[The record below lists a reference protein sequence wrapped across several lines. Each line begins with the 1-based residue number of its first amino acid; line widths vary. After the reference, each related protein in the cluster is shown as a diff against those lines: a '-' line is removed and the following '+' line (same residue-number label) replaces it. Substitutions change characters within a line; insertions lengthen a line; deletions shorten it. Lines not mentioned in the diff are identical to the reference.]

1 MASFQISIGRHLKAN
16 GFHVEWD
23 PTTYRRLPSGVKNP
37 RGVKIATDPRDGRI
51 GVVDCGSDPGLAL
64 EFVKSL
70 GYELHRHEDGFIEVA
85 PSEPEWYPWPAS
97 GPSTTFSE
105 DAWRG
110 LSNGSTAPT
119 PPEPGSGGSSTD
131 RGGTDGAVGVGS
143 ELADPDDA
151 GLGGDGA
158 VGVGSELA
166 DSAESLQASSRYQRG
181 LDLMR
186 EVYAGDVTAP
196 PEGVMDFA
204 DVMVPSLFAEV
215 WGRDVM
221 SIRDRRLLVL
231 ASAVCAPSP
240 DTWKSHA
247 RAALN
252 REELSPA
259 ELRETLI
266 VLAQYC
272 GYPKVVDLIPAC
284 EELIASW
291 ESEKGR

>member
-23 PTTYRRLPSGVKNP
+23 PTTYRRLASGVKNP
-37 RGVKIATDPRDGRI
+37 RGVKIATHPRDGRI

-64 EFVKSL
+64 EFVQSL

-97 GPSTTFSE
+97 RPSPTSSE
-105 DAWRG
+105 DAWQG

-119 PPEPGSGGSSTD
+119 PPEPGSSGPSTD
-131 RGGTDGAVGVGS
+131 RGSPDGTVGVGS
-143 ELADPDDA
+143 E
-151 GLGGDGA
+151 
-158 VGVGSELA
+158 SA
-166 DSAESLQASSRYQRG
+166 DSAESLQAPSHYQRG

-215 WGRDVM
+215 WGREVM

-231 ASAVCAPSP
+231 AAAVCAPSP

-252 REELSPA
+252 RGELSPV

-291 ESEKGR
+291 ESEKDR

>member
-1 MASFQISIGRHLKAN
+1 M
-16 GFHVEWD
+16 EWD
-23 PTTYRRLPSGVKNP
+23 PTTYRRLASGVKNP
-37 RGVKIATDPRDGRI
+37 RGVKIATHPRDGRI

-64 EFVKSL
+64 EFVQSL

-97 GPSTTFSE
+97 GPSPTSSE
-105 DAWRG
+105 DAWQG

-119 PPEPGSGGSSTD
+119 PPEPGSSGPSTD
-131 RGGTDGAVGVGS
+131 RGGPDGTVGVGS
-143 ELADPDDA
+143 ELAELDDA
-151 GLGGDGA
+151 GLGGDDTG
-158 VGVGSELA
+158 GVGSESA
-166 DSAESLQASSRYQRG
+166 DSAESLQAPSRYQRG

-196 PEGVMDFA
+196 PEGVMNFA

-215 WGRDVM
+215 WGREVM

-231 ASAVCAPSP
+231 AAAVCAPSP

-252 REELSPA
+252 RGELSPV